1 LKRRILSL
9 FHNSLISRYEKERSP
24 LMDTV
29 LKVPIPEM
37 ETEEFGRR
45 PQILTRSPNLHDELD
60 VNISEELIDFLL
72 ENRQPILEPLV

>member
-1 LKRRILSL
+1 
-9 FHNSLISRYEKERSP
+9 
-24 LMDTV
+24 MDTV

-72 ENRQPILEPLV
+72 ENRQPILEPLVWSVTLKHDDYVIVIGANKSDVLL